1 MNAPCTTYMYIQVTV
16 IIVTGD
22 DNEYLSEI
30 IAKTVHANHV
40 NHRQQNSTEHVNA
53 TENIM

>member
-1 MNAPCTTYMYIQVTV
+1 MNAPRTTYMYIQVTV